1 MFTKVIA
8 GSAIA
13 MMLVPALAFAN
24 EGKGDAGA
32 RLHGRI
38 EAQIFKIEHKDERW
52 QKQEDRI
59 RAHASSTSSS
69 IIKKA
74 TRIQEAADTM
84 LSFQGRVGALIASSS
99 VVDKAALNA
108 KLNIF
113 ASNATS
119 AKAKAGEAI
128 TVANQVNASSSASS
142 TLSLIAAARAD
153 LKQAK
158 QFLHDAQKAFL
169 SILRAL
175 WH

>member
-24 EGKGDAGA
+24 EGKGDAGV
-32 RLHGRI
+32 RLQGRI
-38 EAQIFKIEHKDERW
+38 EAQIFKIEHKGERG

-84 LSFQGRVGALIASSS
+84 LSFQGRVGGLIASSS
-99 VVDKAALNA
+99 VADKAALEA
-108 KLNIF
+108 RLGVFGKK
-113 ASNATS
+113 ATS
-119 AKAKAGEAI
+119 A
-128 TVANQVNASSSASS
+128 
-142 TLSLIAAARAD
+142 
-153 LKQAK
+153 QA
-158 QFLHDAQKAFL
+158 QT
-169 SILRAL
+169 SEG
-175 WH
+175 